1 MLSDYINLAQNIRNS
16 YLVRTLSSKKED
28 LELINYQYANALTQK
43 YSFNGKVDMIRFFT
57 INFDEEKEFRNFL
70 EILLLKTISDG
81 NFKEGISVDEL
92 GEPYFYLKNLVLKE
106 ELKNKSNLEH
116 LLVRF
121 PKCLWYL
128 DDDIINN
135 EETIDILV
143 ELIVL
148 GFDAIEETI
157 NEMLY
162 REMNL
167 LKSSRENIMLKC
179 KKTKSLQKVLAQVS
193 NLK

>member
-1 MLSDYINLAQNIRNS
+1 MLYDYINLAQNIRNS
-16 YLVRTLSSKKED
+16 YLVRTLSSKSED
-28 LELINYQYANALTQK
+28 LELTNYEYANTLTQK
-43 YSFNGKVDMIRFFT
+43 YGFNGKVDMIRFFT

-106 ELKNKSNLEH
+106 ELKNKNNLEH

-121 PKCLWYL
+121 PKYLWYL

-167 LKSSRENIMLKC
+167 LKSSGENIMLKC

>member
-1 MLSDYINLAQNIRNS
+1 MLPDYINLAQNIRNS

-28 LELINYQYANALTQK
+28 LELINYEYANALTQK
-43 YSFNGKVDMIRFFT
+43 HGFNGKVDMIRFFT
-57 INFDEEKEFRNFL
+57 INFDEEKEFRKFL
-70 EILLLKTISDG
+70 DILLLKALSDG
-81 NFKEGISVDEL
+81 NFKEDISVDEL
-92 GEPYFYLKNLVLKE
+92 GEPYFYLRNLVLKE
-106 ELKNKSNLEH
+106 ELKDKNNLEY

-121 PKCLWYL
+121 PKYLWYL
-128 DDDIINN
+128 DDDIIND

-148 GFDAIEETI
+148 GVADIEETI

-162 REMNL
+162 REINM
-167 LKSSRENIMLKC
+167 LKSSGDNLALRC
-179 KKTKSLQKVLAQVS
+179 KKTKSLQKVLVRVS

>member
-16 YLVRTLSSKKED
+16 YLVRILSSKREEFD
-28 LELINYQYANALTQK
+28 LINYEYANALTKK
-43 YSFNGKVDMIRFFT
+43 YGFNEKVDMIRFFT
-57 INFDEEKEFRNFL
+57 INFDEEKEFRKFL
-70 EILLLKTISDG
+70 EILLLKALSDG
-81 NFKEGISVDEL
+81 NFK
-92 GEPYFYLKNLVLKE
+92 EPYFYLKNLVLKE

-135 EETIDILV
+135 EETIDTLV

-179 KKTKSLQKVLAQVS
+179 KKTKFLQKVLAQVS

>member
-1 MLSDYINLAQNIRNS
+1 M
-16 YLVRTLSSKKED
+16 
-28 LELINYQYANALTQK
+28 
-43 YSFNGKVDMIRFFT
+43 
-57 INFDEEKEFRNFL
+57 
-70 EILLLKTISDG
+70 G
-81 NFKEGISVDEL
+81 NFKEDISVNEL

-106 ELKNKSNLEH
+106 ELNNKSNLEH

-167 LKSSRENIMLKC
+167 LKSSGDNLALRC

>member
-28 LELINYQYANALTQK
+28 LELINYQYANALTKK

-57 INFDEEKEFRNFL
+57 INFDEEKEFRSFL

-81 NFKEGISVDEL
+81 NFKEDISVDEL
-92 GEPYFYLKNLVLKE
+92 GEPYFYLKNLILKE

-162 REMNL
+162 REMKTIQN
-167 LKSSRENIMLKC
+167 SGENIMLKC
-179 KKTKSLQKVLAQVS
+179 KKAKTLQKVLAQVS